1 MLDDAYSYRRF
12 PSEVKKPKRTFPQE
26 LTAPPWRLLVLIYTW
41 LYFIFT
47 RKIRVRNRGGKTHWV
62 EATARVYYWISRTGS
77 SASQGVPLH
86 GEPHPTSAES
96 GPCAPAG
103 RVRLSDGE
111 RMILATIG
119 AFQRTIA
126 AGAHSLPGTPGW
138 AAQILSSQRGMSIMT
153 ERGVPTYAP
162 QRHAVMLEQA
172 IVVATAGLHTPR
184 NSCVQGCPYECVE
197 D

>member
-1 MLDDAYSYRRF
+1 MGW
-12 PSEVKKPKRTFPQE
+12 KQ
-26 LTAPPWRLLVLIYTW
+26 LLASI
-41 LYFIFT
+41 
-47 RKIRVRNRGGKTHWV
+47 
-62 EATARVYYWISRTGS
+62 TGS
-77 SASQGVPLH
+77 VDRELLLRKEYLFTENRILPQQNP
-86 GEPHPTSAES
+86 
-96 GPCAPAG
+96 G

-126 AGAHSLPGTPGW
+126 AGAHSLRGTPGW

-162 QRHAVMLEQA
+162 QRQAVTLEQA
-172 IVVATAGLHTPR
+172 IVVATAGLHIPR
-184 NSCVQGCPYECVE
+184 NSCVQGCAYECVE